1 MTSTW
6 TDRGLLVLRLA
17 LGLVFVMHGWQKLTV
32 LGIDGVAG
40 FLTQLGI
47 PAPNVAAVL
56 LTTTELGGGLALI
69 FGAFTRAASA
79 LIAFSMVVAV
89 ATVHLKNGFFLPN
102 GYEFALTL
110 LLANVAMTMTGAGR
124 YSIDRILFGHH
135 RHIEVRVTEIPASVP
150 RRRAA

>member
-1 MTSTW
+1 MNSTW
-6 TDRGLLVLRLA
+6 TDRGLLVLRIA

-40 FLTQLGI
+40 FLAGLGI

-69 FGAFTRAASA
+69 AGVFTRVASA
-79 LIAFSMVVAV
+79 FIAFSMLVAV
-89 ATVHLKNGFFLPN
+89 TTVHLKNGFFLPN
-102 GYEFALTL
+102 GYEFALTM

-124 YSIDRILFGHH
+124 YSLDHLLFSRHT
-135 RHIEVRVTEIPASVP
+135 HIEVTVTERVFPT
-150 RRRAA
+150 RRAA